1 MKVIRMKV
9 MRVIIVLKLMI
20 SSTHLLFPVFQASAH
35 GSGEG
40 LTESSEN
47 PIGQNY
53 ASTFHKLAGRRW
65 KTRATLWNSK
75 PVCSLRLRKTCM
87 LHLMKGCCCLFS
99 PPGILTHFRG
109 SHLFEIEDDH
119 DFSVNFLLF
128 FIKDK
133 ERVQK
138 MSDKTEKIPCDWKT
152 VVYNDNQR
160 GEHKNCVW

>member
-53 ASTFHKLAGRRW
+53 ASTFHKLAGRR
-65 KTRATLWNSK
+65 
-75 PVCSLRLRKTCM
+75 
-87 LHLMKGCCCLFS
+87 
-99 PPGILTHFRG
+99 
-109 SHLFEIEDDH
+109 
-119 DFSVNFLLF
+119 
-128 FIKDK
+128 
-133 ERVQK
+133 
-138 MSDKTEKIPCDWKT
+138 
-152 VVYNDNQR
+152 
-160 GEHKNCVW
+160 